1 MELHGYGQGDGWE
14 GLVLVLAE
22 KTTGARQRL

>member
-1 MELHGYGQGDGWE
+1 MQYRVAEVDVGRKHT

-22 KTTGARQRL
+22 KSEWE